1 MKRSDDIGSQD
12 PFSEEI
18 GCLDIRVW
26 AQPMAGIG
34 VHAEPSQAIVVNKP
48 TPEQQG
54 DNIAMGASALI
65 LEIVISMVIAT
76 VVKITSDTI
85 PVSFFLLFRYVFSLP
100 ILFLIG
106 IHQRGRNL
114 FHVANVNAL
123 MLRCVFGLVGLS
135 SWLFAVA
142 NIELTKATA
151 LGQTMTVFITI
162 LAPIIL
168 GEHVGFRR
176 WTAVLI
182 GLAGALILLQPGT
195 EGWLEYGVIYAI
207 AAPFFAALMF
217 IFLRK
222 LGRTDSPATTAIWYN
237 LFGTAV
243 FAFWVALEPPELAM
257 TGTDIAL
264 MVGTG
269 LLAGFQQFTMALSHK
284 LAPATVLA
292 PLHYLAV
299 PMSIGIGIL
308 LFNESITLEFFLGT
322 SIIVGSSYY
331 ILLRERSPRRRS
343 R

>member
-1 MKRSDDIGSQD
+1 
-12 PFSEEI
+12 
-18 GCLDIRVW
+18 
-26 AQPMAGIG
+26 MAGIG
-34 VHAEPSQAIVVNKP
+34 MLAEPSRSAAVNKT
-48 TPEQQG
+48 TPEHQG

-65 LEIVISMVIAT
+65 SEIVISMVIAS

-100 ILFLIG
+100 ILILIG
-106 IHQRGRNL
+106 LHQRGRNL
-114 FHVANVNAL
+114 FRVTNVKGL
-123 MLRCVFGLVGLS
+123 MFRSIFGLVGLS

-151 LGQTMTVFITI
+151 LSQTMTVFITI
-162 LAPIIL
+162 LAPVLL
-168 GEHVGFRR
+168 GEHVGIRR

-182 GLAGALILLQPGT
+182 GLAGALVLLQPGT

-222 LGRTDSPATTAIWYN
+222 IGLTDSPATTAIWYN
-237 LFGTAV
+237 IFGTVV
-243 FAFWVALEPPELAM
+243 FAFWVAANPPELAM

-264 MVGTG
+264 MIGTG
-269 LLAGFQQFTMALSHK
+269 LLAGLQQFTMALSHK

-308 LFNESITLEFFLGT
+308 LFNEAITLEFVLGT
-322 SIIVGSSYY
+322 GIIVGSSYY
-331 ILLRERSPRRRS
+331 ILRRERSPNRRS
-343 R
+343 RRRN